1 MRISNLDEST
11 NSPIRNTPWD
21 TAHSQTLSLMVET
34 NVPKMKV
41 DFDLARKKDVPEIL
55 TMMEQF
61 NSIDNYPF
69 DRVKTEINLLEF
81 LADQNLGRTWLIK
94 IEHLVIGYFVLAYGF
109 SFEYGGRDAFIDE
122 LYLKSEY
129 RRKGIGRL
137 VIDFIKQQA
146 PKLGVGVIHLEV
158 EQHNAGG
165 VKLYTE
171 TGFKENGRKLLSL
184 KVKNDNEIGSTG
196 NK

>member
-1 MRISNLDEST
+1 
-11 NSPIRNTPWD
+11 
-21 TAHSQTLSLMVET
+21 MVEP
-34 NVPKMKV
+34 NVQSMKV
-41 DFDLARKKDVPEIL
+41 DFDLASKKDVPEIL

-69 DRVKTEINLLEF
+69 DRAKTEINLLEF
-81 LADQNLGRTWLIK
+81 LAHQSLGRTWVIK
-94 IEHLVIGYFVLAYGF
+94 VDHLVIGYFVLAYGF

-137 VIDFIKQQA
+137 AIDFIKHEA

-158 EQHNAGG
+158 EHHNAGG
-165 VKLYTE
+165 VKLYSE

-184 KVKNDNEIGSTG
+184 KIKTDNEI
-196 NK
+196 